1 MVYYKSQETKDKK
14 QKTIYRGDSMIN
26 LVFSSVMFIMFNVLI
41 FSTYFYMN
49 NKYKDIQS
57 SLLEDLKKAIKILLV
72 LDTIILMI
80 LIYLFSIM

>member
-1 MVYYKSQETKDKK
+1 
-14 QKTIYRGDSMIN
+14 MIN

-72 LDTIILMI
+72 LDTIILVI

>member
-1 MVYYKSQETKDKK
+1 
-14 QKTIYRGDSMIN
+14 MIS
-26 LVFSSVMFIMFNVLI
+26 LIFSSVMFIMFNVLI

-57 SLLEDLKKAIKILLV
+57 SLLKDLKKAIKMLLI
-72 LDTIILMI
+72 LDTIILMV

>member
-1 MVYYKSQETKDKK
+1 
-14 QKTIYRGDSMIN
+14 MIS
-26 LVFSSVMFIMFNVLI
+26 LVFSSVMFIMFNVFI
-41 FSTYFYMN
+41 FSSYFYMN
-49 NKYKDIQS
+49 NKYKDSQS

>member
-1 MVYYKSQETKDKK
+1 
-14 QKTIYRGDSMIN
+14 MIS
-26 LVFSSVMFIMFNVLI
+26 LIFSSVMFIMFNVLI

>member
-1 MVYYKSQETKDKK
+1 
-14 QKTIYRGDSMIN
+14 MIN
-26 LVFSSVMFIMFNVLI
+26 LVFSSVMFIMFNALI
-41 FSTYFYMN
+41 FSAYLYMN

-72 LDTIILMI
+72 LDTIILMV

>member
-1 MVYYKSQETKDKK
+1 
-14 QKTIYRGDSMIN
+14 MIS

-57 SLLEDLKKAIKILLV
+57 SLLEDLKKAIKILLI
-72 LDTIILMI
+72 LDTIILMV